1 MYRGPPSSTDEW
13 EEKKIPF
20 DEQLRKTWPNAQLR
34 ARVRHAR
41 ENVLNQFWTSF
52 VEDKLDLEHAVQTK
66 AEFSYVIAMMDR
78 VGDWEEGDEYEN
90 SKGVRFAASMW
101 ICTKAVVCNRPKT
114 HARLSCQQSQL
125 DHGSS
130 QLGV

>member
-1 MYRGPPSSTDEW
+1 M
-13 EEKKIPF
+13 
-20 DEQLRKTWPNAQLR
+20 
-34 ARVRHAR
+34 
-41 ENVLNQFWTSF
+41 
-52 VEDKLDLEHAVQTK
+52 EDKLDLEHAVQTK
-66 AEFSYVIAMMDR
+66 AEFSYVIAVMDR
-78 VGDWEEGDEYEN
+78 VGDWEEGDEKEN

-114 HARLSCQQSQL
+114 FARLSCQQSQL